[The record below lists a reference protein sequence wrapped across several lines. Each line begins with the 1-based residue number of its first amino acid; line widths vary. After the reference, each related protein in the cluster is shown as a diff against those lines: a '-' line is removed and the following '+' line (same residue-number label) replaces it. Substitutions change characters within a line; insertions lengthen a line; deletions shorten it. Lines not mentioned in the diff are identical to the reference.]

1 MKGFIICTPPKH
13 YQTEKIKEA
22 EVGVACKMLGRE
34 FFAGSWWGNLK
45 KKNELLT
52 NMVAYR

>member
-1 MKGFIICTPPKH
+1 
-13 YQTEKIKEA
+13 
-22 EVGVACKMLGRE
+22 MLGRE